1 MGNSIPRNHLYG
13 ANLLGK
19 KKYIYIFQSKRNQ
32 NDFLHSIEPFNPALR
47 ISLLHTDRQ
56 ARVLLKVGLLFTTAS
71 GIHSV
76 LISFILLVSLVTFV
90 LMP

>member
-1 MGNSIPRNHLYG
+1 MEPIY
-13 ANLLGK
+13 K
-19 KKYIYIFQSKRNQ
+19 EIYIYIFQSKRNQ
-32 NDFLHSIEPFNPALR
+32 NDLLHSIEPFNPALR

-56 ARVLLKVGLLFTTAS
+56 ARVLPKVGLLATTAS

-76 LISFILLVSLVTFV
+76 LIFFILLVNVVTFV